1 MIEFNEEIVDLL
13 NDYFSK
19 NEEYV
24 ESVLLAS
31 YGFNIQFVN
40 FNIQCEEKVFAT
52 ISGKEYE
59 WEDAP
64 NSGPWGAL
72 GRQQALSAKL
82 KSPTLLGIIFRSGDS
97 LDIQT
102 AVGQYESVIFS
113 FPPKGKSIVMEI
125 F

>member
-1 MIEFNEEIVDLL
+1 MIEYNEEIVDLL

-19 NEEYV
+19 NQEYV

-64 NSGPWGAL
+64 NSGSWGAL

-82 KSPTLLGIIFRSGDS
+82 KSPTLLSIIFRSGDS

-102 AVGQYESVIFS
+102 SVGQYESVIFS